1 MATERPI
8 LFSGAMVR
16 AILEGSKTQTRRVM
30 KPQPPAHMERV
41 AFVETWPD
49 KPWCLTGPQL
59 DENGKPLPYEQW
71 EGGWPD
77 CTDQFGCPYGKPG
90 THLWVR
96 ETWAKNNNQLSDH
109 HSDVSVVYRADSES
123 RALDNGTELPW
134 KPSIHMPRSYSRL
147 TLEIVSVKVERVQE
161 ISETD
166 SIAEGVKFGT
176 YEPGKCRT
184 CGRGAFMDLWNS
196 INEKRGFGWDKN
208 PWVWAITLKKLG
220 AGEPSEGGAG
230 AE

>member
-1 MATERPI
+1 MTETAVQEKPI

-16 AILEGSKTQTRRVM
+16 AILEGRKTQTRRVM

-59 DENGKPLPYEQW
+59 AKDGTLLPCEQW
-71 EGGWPD
+71 DGGWPD
-77 CTDQFGCPYGKPG
+77 CTEQFGCPYGKPG
-90 THLWVR
+90 THLWCR

-147 TLEIVSVKVERVQE
+147 TLEIVSLKVERVQD
-161 ISETD
+161 ITKVD
-166 SIAEGVKFGT
+166 CIAEGITGLEDVHAGWHQPF
-176 YEPGKCRT
+176 
-184 CGRGAFMDLWNS
+184 AQLWDS
-196 INEKRGFGWDKN
+196 INSDRGYGWEKN
-208 PWVWAITLKKLG
+208 PFVWAIEFKRL
-220 AGEPSEGGAG
+220 EGKR
-230 AE
+230 